1 MDVGLEIHAAM
12 PLDRAVEQ
20 GPHRGLVGD
29 VGRGRVEH
37 PGQLGAAFGDRGQGV
52 VVAAGQHQGPAVA
65 GQGVGDRRP
74 DAAAGAGDDHD
85 PRRRVGP
92 ILPVSVWKHA
102 SMEYPPLPP
111 DRWPDAPGR
120 YPDPAVR
127 VLDPRFDRCRLHN
140 AAVERI
146 ATGCR
151 WVEGPVWFGDHR
163 CLVWSDIPNN
173 RMLRWDEATGA
184 VTLFRSPSNYANGNT
199 RDRQGRLVSCEHLTR
214 RVTRTEH
221 DGSITVLI
229 DRFDGKPLNA
239 PNDVVVASDGSVW
252 FTDPGYGIMSDYEG
266 RRAAFELP
274 TAVYRLD
281 PDRGRVEP
289 VVHNLERPNGL
300 CFSPDESRLY
310 VVDSGSEPRSIHVYD
325 VTQGRV
331 GAGRRFVDMSP
342 GSSDGIRC
350 DAEGNLWAA
359 AGGGGD
365 GYDGVQVFAPDGT
378 RIGQIV
384 LPETCANLCFGG
396 SARNRLFMAAS
407 RSVYAVYLNTTG
419 A

>member
-1 MDVGLEIHAAM
+1 MD
-12 PLDRAVEQ
+12 
-20 GPHRGLVGD
+20 
-29 VGRGRVEH
+29 
-37 PGQLGAAFGDRGQGV
+37 
-52 VVAAGQHQGPAVA
+52 
-65 GQGVGDRRP
+65 
-74 DAAAGAGDDHD
+74 
-85 PRRRVGP
+85 
-92 ILPVSVWKHA
+92 
-102 SMEYPPLPP
+102 YPPLP

-140 AAVERI
+140 AAVEQI
-146 ATGCR
+146 ATGFR
-151 WVEGPVWFGDHR
+151 WAEGPVWFGDHR

-184 VTLFRSPSNYANGNT
+184 VTVFRSPSNYANGHT
-199 RDRQGRLVSCEHLTR
+199 RDGQGRLISCEHLTR

-229 DRFDGKPLNA
+229 DRVDGRRLNA

-252 FTDPGYGIMSDYEG
+252 FTDPGYGIMSNYEG
-266 RRAAFELP
+266 RKAAFELP
-274 TAVYRLD
+274 PAVYRLD
-281 PDRGRVEP
+281 PDQGRAEP
-289 VVHNLERPNGL
+289 IVQDLERPNGL
-300 CFSPDESRLY
+300 CFAPGESRLY

-325 VTQGRV
+325 VVDGRV

-350 DAEGNLWAA
+350 DTDGNLWAA

-365 GYDGVQVFAPDGT
+365 GYDGVHVFAPDGT
-378 RIGQIV
+378 VIGQIV
-384 LPETCANLCFGG
+384 LPEVCANLCFGG
-396 SARNRLFMAAS
+396 NARNRLFMAAS
-407 RSVYAVYLNTTG
+407 RSIYAVYVNATG

>member
-1 MDVGLEIHAAM
+1 
-12 PLDRAVEQ
+12 
-20 GPHRGLVGD
+20 
-29 VGRGRVEH
+29 
-37 PGQLGAAFGDRGQGV
+37 
-52 VVAAGQHQGPAVA
+52 
-65 GQGVGDRRP
+65 
-74 DAAAGAGDDHD
+74 
-85 PRRRVGP
+85 
-92 ILPVSVWKHA
+92 
-102 SMEYPPLPP
+102 MEYPPLPP

-146 ATGCR
+146 ATGYR

-163 CLVWSDIPNN
+163 CLVWSDIPGN
-173 RMLRWDEATGA
+173 RMLRWDEATGV
-184 VTLFRSPSNYANGNT
+184 VTPFRSPADFANGHT

-239 PNDVVVASDGSVW
+239 PNDVVLASDGSVW
-252 FTDPGYGIMSDYEG
+252 FTDPGYGILSDYEG
-266 RRAAFELP
+266 RRAALELP

-281 PDRGRVEP
+281 PERGDAEP
-289 VVHNLERPNGL
+289 VIQDLERPNGL
-300 CFSPDESRLY
+300 CFAPGESRLY
-310 VVDSGSEPRSIHVYD
+310 VVDSGSTPRSIHVYD
-325 VTQGRV
+325 VAEGRV
-331 GAGRRFVDMSP
+331 GAGRRFADMSP

-350 DAEGNLWAA
+350 DTEGNLWAS

-365 GYDGVQVFAPDGT
+365 GYDGVHVFAPDGT
-378 RIGQIV
+378 LIGQV
-384 LPETCANLCFGG
+384 LLPEACANLCFGG
-396 SARNRLFMAAS
+396 VAGNRLFMAAS
-407 RSVYAVYLNTTG
+407 RSIYALYVNATG